1 MSGSGLGGLNKS
13 SDNSIVI
20 GLCQSQLFDVQT
32 PAQLHQA
39 TNHVC
44 SLVAKARRGYP
55 LMDMIVF
62 PEYCVHGLSMS
73 TDDSIMCTMDGPEV
87 ASFKTACRENKIWGC
102 FSIME
107 KNDLGMPWNTGI
119 VIDSHGKLVNY
130 YRKMHPWVPVE
141 PWYPGNRGVPTF
153 IGPGGV
159 KMAHIICHDGQFPEM
174 ARECAYKGAEIM
186 LRTAGYT
193 SPIKG
198 SWEITNRSNA
208 FCNLMW
214 TCSVALAGSD
224 GTFNSMGEAMFCNPE
239 GEIVRHSNNAN
250 VDEVYCCEI
259 RKGDAL
265 EKRANWGV
273 ENNLYQF
280 GHRGY
285 AAVSGGAQDCPYTYM
300 QDLVKGKYKQS
311 GEEDVKVT
319 DGTGCGIP
327 APTTKYE
334 LN

>member
-13 SDNSIVI
+13 SSESIVI
-20 GLCQSQLFDVQT
+20 GLCQSQLFEVQT
-32 PAQLHQA
+32 PQQLKSAVQ
-39 TNHVC
+39 HVC
-44 SLVAKARRGYP
+44 SLVQKARKGYA

-62 PEYCVHGLSMS
+62 PEYCIHGLSMS
-73 TDDSIMCTMDGPEV
+73 TDESIMCKVDGPEV
-87 ASFKTACRENKIWGC
+87 EAFQKACVDNKIWGC

-107 KNDLGMPWNTGI
+107 HNELGLPWNTGI
-119 VIDSHGKLVNY
+119 VINDKGELVNY
-130 YRKMHPWVPVE
+130 YRKMHPWIPVE
-141 PWYPGNRGVPTF
+141 PWYPGNRGIPVF
-153 IGPGGV
+153 DGPNNIR
-159 KMAHIICHDGQFPEM
+159 MAHIICHDGQFPEM
-174 ARECAYKGAEIM
+174 AHECAYKGAEVM

-193 SPIKG
+193 SPIKN

-239 GEIVRHSNNAN
+239 GEIVRQGNGTA
-250 VDEVYCCEI
+250 DEIFACEI

-265 EKRANWGV
+265 EKRRNWGV

-285 AAVSGGAQDCPYTYM
+285 SAVAGGATDCPYTYM
-300 QDLVKGKYKQS
+300 KDMVDGKYKQD
-311 GEEDVKVT
+311 GEEKVKVT
-319 DGTGCGIP
+319 DGTSCGLP
-327 APTTKYE
+327 KPTDHYTI
-334 LN
+334 N